1 MQLLSFKERVLI
13 FLAERNAFT
22 NSLKMTTPMLSKYL
36 GTSQQSASRLLIQLE
51 KEGFIER
58 RIIGRTSYVKITDK
72 GISQLRD
79 LYLSLKAIFD
89 RPVTITLEGRV
100 FTGLGEGAYYIS
112 LEGYAKQIEEKL
124 GFRAYPGTLN
134 ISLLSRDSIENR
146 QLLRKIAPV
155 EIHGF
160 RNEKRTYGGAKA
172 IKAILNDVQE
182 VAILFVERTQ
192 YDNSVVEVIAEP
204 YLRGQLG
211 LKDGDKVK
219 LTVTVPPADFFE
231 ALTSSKLPPPT
242 EVAQQP

>member
-13 FLAERNAFT
+13 FLAERDAFT

-58 RIIGRTSYVKITDK
+58 RIVGRTSYVKITEK
-72 GISQLRD
+72 GLSQLREV
-79 LYLSLKAIFD
+79 YLSLKAIFE
-89 RPVTITLEGRV
+89 RPVNITLEGRV

-112 LEGYAKQIEEKL
+112 LPGYAKQIEEKL

-146 QLLRKIAPV
+146 HLLQRLAPI

-160 RNEKRTYGGAKA
+160 RDEKRTYGGAKA
-172 IKAILNDVQE
+172 IKAVLNDTE
-182 VAILFVERTQ
+182 DVAILFVERTQ
-192 YDNSVVEVIAEP
+192 YDNSVLEVIAEP
-204 YLRGQLG
+204 YLRGKLG

-219 LTVTVPPADFFE
+219 LTVVIPPSTFFE
-231 ALTSSKLPPPT
+231 NFTKTKAPAQPPVT
-242 EVAQQP
+242 